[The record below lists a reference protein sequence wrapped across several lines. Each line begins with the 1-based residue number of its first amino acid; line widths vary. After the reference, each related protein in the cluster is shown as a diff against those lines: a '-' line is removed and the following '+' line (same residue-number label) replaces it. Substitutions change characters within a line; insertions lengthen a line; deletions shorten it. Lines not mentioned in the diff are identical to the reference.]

1 MKAVLIAPLLAGLA
15 TLHPAAQ
22 DPAPILSRLAL
33 DVVAVDRGGAPVT
46 DLRPDEFEVWI
57 SGYRIPVDEVAFV
70 TPSSAPRT
78 LVLVLDN
85 AAVGMDL
92 APRVQQAARA
102 IVKRVGEGDRVSVMP
117 LHGAPTTSV
126 GDSARLLQ
134 AIESYRVQG
143 FPFRIDAAG
152 QQVLRLLTSIS
163 RQMLEEPGRRKAIV
177 AIGAAWLFDT
187 PLPPPAVG
195 DLHEEWLT
203 AMRAMAAANASLYVI
218 DPVGLRPARG
228 FTTYGGDSGFAN
240 ETGGYAFVNT
250 NDVEGAAG
258 RIVDEAGTYY
268 VLRMA
273 DPPVQRTADLREVKV
288 RVTRK
293 DVTVRTRRGI
303 PGKR

>member
-1 MKAVLIAPLLAGLA
+1 MRSLFVAPLLAGLTVA
-15 TLHPAAQ
+15 GHTAQ
-22 DPAPILSRLAL
+22 APIPSRLAL
-33 DVVAVDRGGAPVT
+33 DVVAVDRSGAPVT
-46 DLRPDEFEVWI
+46 DLRPEEFEIWI
-57 SGYRIPVDEVAFV
+57 SGYRVPVDEVAFV
-70 TPSSAPRT
+70 TPSTAPRT
-78 LVLVLDN
+78 VVLVLDN
-85 AAVGMDL
+85 AAVGVDL

-117 LHGAPTTSV
+117 LHGTSTSST

-143 FPFRIDAAG
+143 FPFRIDVAG
-152 QQVLRLLTSIS
+152 QHVLRLLTSIS
-163 RQMLEEPGRRKAIV
+163 RQMLEEPGRRKVIV

-187 PLPPPAVG
+187 PLPPRSVG

-218 DPVGLRPARG
+218 DPVGLRPVRG
-228 FTTYGGDSGFAN
+228 YAYGGDSGFAS

-250 NDVEGAAG
+250 NDAEGAAT

-268 VLRMA
+268 VLRMT
-273 DPPVQRTADLREVKV
+273 DPPVQRTADLREVRV
-288 RVTRK
+288 HVTRK